1 MIPAKR
7 LDMNQ
12 GYGDCP
18 GKWVFD
24 DITFADSL
32 LGKAVVRYGFHVSR
46 NTDRGSFD
54 PLLDT
59 IFVNPQVESIV
70 VFDDAGDEM
79 PVPDEHQDEFV
90 RIVLEIFAGIEN
102 CVRDFEIGLL

>member
-12 GYGDCP
+12 GYGDCQ

-32 LGKAVVRYGFHVSR
+32 LGKAVVRYEFHVSR
-46 NTDRGSFD
+46 NTDRGAFD
-54 PLLDT
+54 PLMDT
-59 IFVNPQVESIV
+59 IIVNPQVESIV

-79 PVPDEHQDEFV
+79 PVPDEYQDNFV
-90 RIVLEIFAGIEN
+90 QIVLEIFAGIEN
-102 CVRDFEIGLL
+102 SVREFEMGLL